1 MASSPV
7 AMASWILK
15 RRRIAVMGRSLSDWL
30 GIERQPLRS
39 ALRRFGYRTYELEK
53 RSCHETDR
61 AACSSL
67 NDETLDRIGLYR
79 LCVEM
84 ELCPAEMQ
92 IAGGDGA
99 EERRRS
105 IREELRQL
113 AAVVQG
119 VIDRVDPHQLV
130 IIQGYVPLAAI
141 ARSLGI
147 ARGIRV
153 IALENTA
160 VNSRLLWDDIS
171 AITTNRNLSK
181 SYYWRL
187 CDHVSQEDADA
198 YFGSL
203 WDRKQELKSAEHASP
218 KQKFPRSRSGEPLVL
233 FLGQVYTDSSVIF
246 GSGAWGTP
254 TAILR
259 QLTVLSETMGFQLAV
274 KLHPKEASGRAP
286 MTDAPYDR
294 LTWRKMLADPTLEAA
309 LTGPAPLVV
318 DKDNEYDTYSMI
330 DQADAVVTLNSQ
342 AGLEAASRGVPT
354 VVCGDAFYAG
364 LGFTFDAP
372 APFAFQAQLSRALG
386 VQGEVKSQLGAEARK
401 FIYVHFG
408 RYCIKRDPFAVASL
422 VAEGDR

>member
-1 MASSPV
+1 MD
-7 AMASWILK
+7 MASWILK
-15 RRRIAVMGRSLSDWL
+15 RRRIAVMGRSLSGWL
-30 GIERQPLRS
+30 GIEQRPLRS

-53 RSCHETDR
+53 RPGHERDR

-67 NDETLDRIGLYR
+67 DDEALDRIGLYR

-92 IAGGDGA
+92 TAPGA

-119 VIDRVDPHQLV
+119 VIDQVDPHQLV
-130 IIQGYVPLAAI
+130 IVQGYEPLAAI
-141 ARSLGI
+141 SRSLGI

-181 SYYWRL
+181 SYYWRFY
-187 CDHVSQEDADA
+187 DHVSQEDADA
-198 YFGSL
+198 YSESL

-218 KQKFPRSRSGEPLVL
+218 QQKFSRSRTGKPLVL

-246 GSGAWGTP
+246 GSGAWATP

-259 QLTVLSETMGFQLAV
+259 QLTVLSKTMEFELAV
-274 KLHPKEASGRAP
+274 KLHPKEASGCAP
-286 MTDAPYDR
+286 MTGAPYDR

-309 LTGPAPLVV
+309 LAGPDPLAV

-372 APFAFQAQLSRALG
+372 DPCAFQAQLSRALG
-386 VQGEVKSQLGAEARK
+386 VQGEVRDQFGAEARK
-401 FIYVHFG
+401 FTYVYFE
-408 RYCIKRDPFAVASL
+408 RYCIKRDPLAVASL
-422 VAEGDR
+422 AAEGNL